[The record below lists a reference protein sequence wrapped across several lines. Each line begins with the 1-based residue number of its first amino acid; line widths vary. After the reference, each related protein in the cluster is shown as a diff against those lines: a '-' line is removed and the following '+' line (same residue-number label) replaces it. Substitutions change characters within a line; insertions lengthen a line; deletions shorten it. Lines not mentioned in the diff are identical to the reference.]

1 MKKRNLAN
9 DFKAGFNGPKPNKNR
24 HPAGGYYWK
33 PDWPGGKTPKKY
45 SPPKPPIR
53 NA

>member
-24 HPAGGYYWK
+24 HPAGGYYWE
-33 PDWPGGKTPKKY
+33 PDWPGGTPKKY
-45 SPPKPPIR
+45 KPQKPPIR